1 MGEVHMSCGC
11 LAKGDEWLITWWWG
25 NDEEGLSA
33 GCLCADHAK
42 RFRAV
47 RAETENEARRKLNMT
62 DYCPHTTNPLQ
73 LKQCCKACRR
83 GMVLAT
89 IKQWMQVVG
98 ITVGDMPYGFTQ
110 EQIDYYAPMLADE
123 IMKVSTSS
131 EK

>member
-1 MGEVHMSCGC
+1 MREKIARLLCEHEGYEWDE
-11 LAKGDEWLITWWWG
+11 LTEKGDLLFSKE
-25 NDEEGLSA
+25 
-33 GCLCADHAK
+33 
-42 RFRAV
+42 RFR
-47 RAETENEARRKLNMT
+47 MD

-73 LKQCCKACRR
+73 LKQCCKRCRR
-83 GMVLAT
+83 GMVLTT

-131 EK
+131 ERRR